1 MVQVGYLSAT
11 YLGLPLSVGCFSNA
25 PWNPVVK
32 RVEHW
37 LASWKA
43 TCLSV
48 GGRGHPNASS
58 VIKSPGLL
66 HIPVQM
72 PDVSSERVGK
82 LHRDFLGQGKESKK
96 RFHLVDWKS
105 VCKPRKSGGLGIKSL
120 VHMNRALLGKW
131 LWRLGEEG
139 DSLWFQVVVA

>member
-1 MVQVGYLSAT
+1 MLFQCSLES
-11 YLGLPLSVGCFSNA
+11 GCKESGA
-25 PWNPVVK
+25 
-32 RVEHW
+32 
-37 LASWKA
+37 LASK
-43 TCLSV
+43 LESDMPF
-48 GGRGHPNASS
+48 GGWEGHPNASS
-58 VIKSPGLL
+58 VIESPGLL

-120 VHMNRALLGKW
+120 VHMN
-131 LWRLGEEG
+131 
-139 DSLWFQVVVA
+139 